1 MKTYQALKSV
11 ARCIVSMLEAGYHAQ
26 PTACQIGGGL

>member
-11 ARCIVSMLEAGYHAQ
+11 ARCIVTMLEAGYHGQ
-26 PTACQIGGGL
+26 PAACQFGGGL

>member
-11 ARCIVSMLEAGYHAQ
+11 ARCIVTMLEAGYHDQ
-26 PTACQIGGGL
+26 PTACQFGGGL

>member
-11 ARCIVSMLEAGYHAQ
+11 ARSLITILEAGYHAQ
-26 PTACQIGGGL
+26 PMACQFGGWL